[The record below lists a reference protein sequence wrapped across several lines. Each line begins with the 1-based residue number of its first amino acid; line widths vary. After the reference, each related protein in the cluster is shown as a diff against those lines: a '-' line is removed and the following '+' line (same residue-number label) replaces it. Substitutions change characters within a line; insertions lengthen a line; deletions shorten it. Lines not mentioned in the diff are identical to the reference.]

1 MRGRKAQPVG
11 LKILRMT
18 GKKAEKLVGKITPT
32 PGPLVEAPEWF
43 TEEQKLE
50 WAFAIANAPRD
61 VLRRIDKT
69 VLAGFIVAADT
80 HRQAV
85 IALQKSQLL
94 VKSPKQELPLQNPYL
109 PIVNRQ
115 MVLMMRAAS
124 ELGFTPCARARIDA
138 GNPSAAPVSDW
149 ENIETG

>member
-1 MRGRKAQPVG
+1 MRGRKAKPTS

-18 GKKAEKLVGKITPT
+18 GKRAEKLIGKITPT
-32 PGPLVEAPEWF
+32 PGLLADPPEWF
-43 TEEQKLE
+43 TEDQKRE
-50 WAFAIANAPRD
+50 WEYAIANAPREI
-61 VLRRIDKT
+61 LRRIDKT

-115 MVLMMRAAS
+115 MILMMRAAS

-149 ENIETG
+149 ESIETG